1 MAKTIT
7 GNKGEW
13 SEMYVLF
20 RLLSQGKIH
29 AADENVEKIEDIF
42 FPILKCFGKMS
53 LVLTMYFFYNIL

>member
-1 MAKTIT
+1 MANNIT

-13 SEMYVLF
+13 SEMYVLL

-42 FPILKCFGKMS
+42 FPILKIMREELKS
-53 LVLTMYFFYNIL
+53 NKY